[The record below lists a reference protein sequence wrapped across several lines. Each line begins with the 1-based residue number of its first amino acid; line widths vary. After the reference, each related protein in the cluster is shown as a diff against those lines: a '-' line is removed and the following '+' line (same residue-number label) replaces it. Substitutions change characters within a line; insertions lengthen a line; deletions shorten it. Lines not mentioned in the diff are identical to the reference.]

1 MSILFFVVVARHA
14 NMLHTIAAHAR
25 FISLCIY
32 VPHSHRQ
39 SLASFFVL
47 QVGDKQLVVQRSSLD
62 GAGRRA
68 DMFAGGILPVGINME
83 QDSEPTTVLVL
94 LNMVTVEELADEAEY
109 EGASCFSWFRQFW
122 STAVIMC
129 LSFLLVL

>member
-1 MSILFFVVVARHA
+1 M
-14 NMLHTIAAHAR
+14 
-25 FISLCIY
+25 
-32 VPHSHRQ
+32 
-39 SLASFFVL
+39 

-109 EGASCFSWFRQFW
+109 EGAYACRGGAFISSREWFPNA
-122 STAVIMC
+122 AV
-129 LSFLLVL
+129 